1 MEGKSHTTFKRTR
14 LVENVEKVHPM
25 QTDLSLRAAQDK
37 DTKGQGMILDV
48 VKDHLIPHII
58 EKEKAKDMC
67 DALVGIFQSDNMT
80 NKI

>member
-1 MEGKSHTTFKRTR
+1 
-14 LVENVEKVHPM
+14 
-25 QTDLSLRAAQDK
+25 
-37 DTKGQGMILDV
+37 MILDV